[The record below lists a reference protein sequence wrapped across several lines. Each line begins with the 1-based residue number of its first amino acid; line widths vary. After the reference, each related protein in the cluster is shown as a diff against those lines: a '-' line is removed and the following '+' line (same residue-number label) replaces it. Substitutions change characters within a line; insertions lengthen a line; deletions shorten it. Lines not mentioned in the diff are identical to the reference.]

1 MTVAEGP
8 LDAIGR
14 TIGGRYRVESVLG
27 RGGMGAVYRV
37 RDVDGPVVALK
48 RGWARDPSKAAKR
61 QALLQREYCTLA
73 QLAHPRIIE
82 VYDYGIDERGP
93 YYTMELLDGADLESG
108 GKLPW
113 REVCAVLHDVA
124 SSLAILHS
132 RRLLHRDVS
141 ARNVR
146 RTADGRAKLIDFGAL
161 SSMDAA
167 KDVAGT
173 PPFVAPEVL
182 QMQTLDARADLYS
195 LGALG
200 YFLLTGRHAY
210 PARRLNELRDVWR
223 STPAAPHRVVRE
235 IPLPLST
242 LILQLLALDRGG
254 RPRSAGEV
262 MTRLAGLGGL
272 SSEEPSATS
281 DAYLTTPVLVGREQA
296 LVAVRRRMLG
306 LGRGDG
312 SLLLIEGVS
321 GSGRSRMLDACAL
334 EAKLLGATVLRADA
348 TDGERGEF
356 GVAQALCSQLF
367 DASPTQAGD
376 AARFSADVLGSVV
389 EELRGPVTAGTSAS
403 QPERSLLIRELRDFV
418 LALSRTQSLVI
429 VVDDADR
436 IDEPSAALIA
446 ALADKV
452 ERHSVVIA
460 VSMEQ
465 ESRLRGS
472 LAPRVL
478 RSLAT
483 PITLPQL
490 APEQTE
496 ALLRSVFNEVANV
509 ALIAGKIHALAQG
522 NPRASM
528 ELAQHLVDRGLARYS
543 QGHWSLPS
551 NLDEGDLPRTLQ
563 QSLRER
569 LEELTAE
576 ARLLAEALALG
587 SADHLALSSY
597 GELVP
602 ALSEAQLF
610 AALDELV
617 TARVLERGADTY
629 HFSQR
634 GFLSVLREATEA
646 QSKLAI
652 HRRLAALLARTG
664 GDVVR
669 RAHHLFAAQ
678 QPAEAIALLTSV
690 DLNTRL
696 APLPLL
702 VHAVEQA
709 QKLQLPARTVH
720 WLRMAMLTRA
730 PLDVA
735 IELFKQHAPDALAVL
750 ERDSGL
756 LLYRS
761 LAHVPEGER
770 LGQALVQAQQQ
781 YLAMPEH
788 ERVHSVS
795 DAIRELARLQ
805 MLSASVAIAT
815 MDMDLLDRLP
825 ALTPLL
831 PLSPTLE
838 VMSGMIEASREWV
851 GDRNSRGFAR
861 GVQLLERMAQPDRAG
876 LDEGSQARMRLG
888 VHYAHGLYFAS
899 LGSTEAERHA
909 QVLDA
914 DRELRVNAWRVR
926 QLLHLNQGDVEE
938 AARCQRRAE
947 LLQLQEGLD
956 ERYSGT
962 NAGFELAAAS
972 ASDDVLGIKRALE
985 GIERLADRLPC
996 WEPIRLAAHGRLLEL
1011 EGDLHKALD
1020 RVEHGLELATAG
1032 RHPYFG
1038 QLAAA
1043 HVRLLGAVGRQ
1054 REAVAH
1060 ARAYLSVCARDNLL
1074 HPGHP
1079 LHLSAALAYATHD
1092 PSEAT
1097 RLVDAGI
1104 DSARAQHCS
1113 GLALGLILEAR
1124 ARLALR
1130 AGDRARFEH
1139 FTALCA
1145 KEYSRCDNPAL
1156 HAKLSRLLDEARQQG
1171 VLSMPPAAP
1180 TIDDLVSDTD
1190 SDFAT
1195 VQSRMRECVDAHERA
1210 RCALTLLLN
1219 NVESRSGYLYGVG
1232 EGGDGYGVQ
1241 LLSGLPEG
1249 APSTPLDTWVRA
1261 RVELE
1266 LGEDALDTDDS
1277 IDSDDEVAH
1286 RFVEADKRAFELV
1299 LLGVTAEGEH
1309 KVAAAFVHQVGSGPR
1324 LVVARSLATQ
1334 VAKQLLDH
1342 GDTRGVA
1349 PNTPDSIPTR

>member
-1 MTVAEGP
+1 MTAADGP
-8 LDAIGR
+8 LDPIGR

-37 RDVDGPVVALK
+37 RDVDGPVLALK

-113 REVCAVLHDVA
+113 REACAVLHDVA

-161 SSMDAA
+161 SSMETT
-167 KDVAGT
+167 KDVVGT

-182 QMQTLDARADLYS
+182 QMQTLDARSDLYS

-223 STPAAPHRVVRE
+223 SAPAAPHRVVHDV
-235 IPLPLST
+235 PQPLSA
-242 LILQLLALDRGG
+242 LIVQLLALDRGA
-254 RPRSAGEV
+254 RPRSAAEV
-262 MTRLAGLGGL
+262 MTRVAGVGGL
-272 SSEEPSATS
+272 AADEPSGTS
-281 DAYLTTPVLVGREQA
+281 DAYLTTPLLVGREQA

-312 SLLLIEGVS
+312 GVLLIEGLP

-348 TDGERGEF
+348 TDAARGEF

-367 DASPTQAGD
+367 DAAPNQAGD

-389 EELRGPVTAGTSAS
+389 EELRGPSTGGTSAS
-403 QPERSLLIRELRDFV
+403 QPERSLVIRELRDFV

-429 VVDDADR
+429 IVDDADR

-446 ALADKV
+446 AIADKV
-452 ERHSVVIA
+452 DRNSVVVA

-465 ESRLRGS
+465 DARLRSS

-478 RSLAT
+478 RSLAV
-483 PITLPQL
+483 PITLVEL
-490 APEQTE
+490 GPEQSE
-496 ALLRSVFNEVANV
+496 ALLRSVFNDAANV
-509 ALIAGKIHALAQG
+509 ALIAGRIHAIAQG
-522 NPRASM
+522 NPRATM
-528 ELAQHLVDRGLARYS
+528 ELAQHLVGRGLARYS
-543 QGHWSLPS
+543 QGRWTLPS
-551 NLDEGDLPRTLQ
+551 NLDEADLPRTLQ
-563 QSLRER
+563 ESLRER
-569 LEELTAE
+569 LHELSE
-576 ARLLAEALALG
+576 DARQLAEALALA
-587 SADHLALSSY
+587 SSDHVPLTGY
-597 GELVP
+597 PELVP
-602 ALSEAQLF
+602 ALNEQQLF

-617 TARVLERGADTY
+617 AARVLERAADCY

-634 GFLSVLREATEA
+634 GFLSVLRESTPEA
-646 QSKLAI
+646 HRIAI
-652 HRRLAALLARTG
+652 HRRLATLLAHTG

-669 RAHHLFAAQ
+669 RAHHLFAANE
-678 QPAEAIALLTSV
+678 PGEAIALLSSI
-690 DLNTRL
+690 DLLSRL

-702 VHAVEQA
+702 VHAVAQAEQ
-709 QKLQLPARTVH
+709 LRLPARVVH
-720 WLRMAMLTRA
+720 WLRMALLTKA

-735 IELFKQHAPDALAVL
+735 IELFKQHAPAAIAVL

-761 LAHVPEGER
+761 LAHVPESER

-781 YLAMPEH
+781 YLATPEH
-788 ERVHSVS
+788 DRVHAVS
-795 DAIRELARLQ
+795 EAIRELGRLQ
-805 MLSASVAIAT
+805 MVSASVAVTT
-815 MDMDLLDRLP
+815 MDMELLDRLP
-825 ALTPLL
+825 TLKPLL

-838 VMSGMIEASREWV
+838 VMSTLIEAARDWV
-851 GDRNSRGFAR
+851 GDRNSRGFALGTR
-861 GVQLLERMAQPDRAG
+861 VLERIAQPDRAG
-876 LDEGSQARMRLG
+876 LDDGSHMRMRLG
-888 VHYAHGLYFAS
+888 VNYTQGLYLAS
-899 LGSTEAERHA
+899 LGSADSERYA
-909 QVLDA
+909 AALDA

-956 ERYSGT
+956 ERYGGT
-962 NAGFELAAAS
+962 NVGFELAASS
-972 ASDDVLGIKRALE
+972 ASDDVLGIKRALD
-985 GIERLADRLPC
+985 GAQ
-996 WEPIRLAAHGRLLEL
+996 RLAARLHTWLPIQLYGESRLQEL
-1011 EGDLHKALD
+1011 EGDFHGALD
-1020 RVEHGLELATAG
+1020 KVEQALELATAG

-1038 QLAAA
+1038 HLAAS
-1043 HVRLLGAVGRQ
+1043 HVRLLATVGRM
-1054 REAVAH
+1054 RDATAH
-1060 ARAYLSVCARDNLL
+1060 ARAYLAVCERDNLL
-1074 HPGHP
+1074 SPGHA
-1079 LHLSAALAYATHD
+1079 LHLAAALVLAPNA
-1092 PSEAT
+1092 PAEAV
-1097 RLVDAGI
+1097 RLVEAGLEA
-1104 DSARAQHCS
+1104 ARAQNRS
-1113 GLALGLILEAR
+1113 GLALGAMLEAR

-1145 KEYSRCDNPAL
+1145 KEYGRTDNPAL
-1156 HAKLSRLLDEARQQG
+1156 LAKLSKLLDEARQQG
-1171 VLSMPPAAP
+1171 VLSMPPEAAS
-1180 TIDDLVSDTD
+1180 TADVVSDTD
-1190 SDFAT
+1190 SDYAT
-1195 VQSRMRECVDAHERA
+1195 VQSRMRECVDVHERS
-1210 RCALTLLLN
+1210 RCALTLLLQ
-1219 NVESRSGYLYGVG
+1219 NVESRSGYLYAIGHGGVA
-1232 EGGDGYGVQ
+1232 
-1241 LLSGLPEG
+1241 LLSGLPDG
-1249 APSTPLDTWVRA
+1249 APPVSLDSWVRA
-1261 RVELE
+1261 RVEAE

-1277 IDSDDEVAH
+1277 IDTDDSGDVSN
-1286 RFVEADKRAFELV
+1286 RFVDRDQRSFEVV
-1299 LLGVTAEGEH
+1299 LLGTAVEGVH
-1309 KVAAAFVHQVGSGPR
+1309 KVAAAFVHQVSGGPR
-1324 LVVARSLATQ
+1324 IVVNRSLVTQ
-1334 VAKQLLDH
+1334 VAKQLLEH
-1342 GDTRGVA
+1342 GDTGGVA
-1349 PNTPDSIPTR
+1349 PSLPPSVPTC